1 MVLVATSSLVSGCG
15 EGLFQ
20 TTPPPYPALDPA
32 EFADADGTGARPMPA
47 EDLPATA
54 LAVLSLVEAGGP
66 FPDPRDGRA
75 FIDANDALPTQAAG
89 YYRQYAVV
97 EPGVDGP
104 TSWYLV
110 IGDGGEVYWSTD
122 DRASFR
128 LVEP

>member
-1 MVLVATSSLVSGCG
+1 MLLVATSSLVSGCG

-20 TTPPPYPALDPA
+20 TTPAPYPALDPA
-32 EFADADGTGARPMPA
+32 EFDDAEGTGGSMPA

-66 FPDPRDGRA
+66 FSDPRDGRA
-75 FIDANDALPTQAAG
+75 FIDVNDALPKQAAG

-110 IGDGGEVYWSTD
+110 VGDGGEVYWSTD

-128 LVEP
+128 LLEP